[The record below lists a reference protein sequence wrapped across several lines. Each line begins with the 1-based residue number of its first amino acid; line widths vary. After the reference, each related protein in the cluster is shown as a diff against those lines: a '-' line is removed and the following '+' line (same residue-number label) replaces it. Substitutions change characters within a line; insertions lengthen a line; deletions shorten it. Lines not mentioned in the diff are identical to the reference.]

1 MADNLTKEQ
10 RRKNMSAIKS
20 THTKMENKICYAL
33 WNRGLRFRK
42 NVKTLPGKP
51 DIAIKKYKIV
61 IFLDSCFWHKCPEH
75 FKQPKSHVEYWKPKI
90 DRNVN
95 RDKEINKFY
104 LGNNWYLMRI
114 WEHEIKK
121 DFDNTVDKIEYFII
135 NTKNMQKILC

>member
-1 MADNLTKEQ
+1 MTDNLTKEQ

-20 THTKMENKICYAL
+20 THTKMEDKVCYAL
-33 WNRGLRFRK
+33 WDRGFRFRK

-51 DIAIKKYKIV
+51 DIAIKKYKLV

-75 FKQPKSHVEYWKPKI
+75 FKHPKSNLEYWKPKI
-90 DRNVN
+90 ERNVN

-104 LGNNWYLMRI
+104 SEQHWYLMRI

-121 DFDNTVDKIEYFII
+121 DFDNTINKIERFII
-135 NTKNMQKILC
+135 DIKNKS